1 MLLTKT
7 RVTYE
12 LCICIMGL
20 EGHNGDFAES
30 QQAQAEEDFLRQQT
44 GVVAGGYMRNMQG
57 SFV

>member
-20 EGHNGDFAES
+20 EGHKGDFAQS
-30 QQAQAEEDFLRQQT
+30 QQAQAKEDFLMQQI
-44 GVVAGGYMRNMQG
+44 GAVAAGYIRNMQG